1 VKPASIARLGE
12 QLACQYLEQ
21 AGYTVR
27 HRNWRGSRGEIDLI
41 VEKDGRLVVV
51 EVKARRS
58 RDYGSGE
65 EAVTARKLAALERC
79 ALEYMAAQG
88 LMDCS
93 WQVDVIAVDLD
104 TQGGLIRMEH
114 YQDVLQR

>member
-1 VKPASIARLGE
+1 LARK
-12 QLACQYLEQ
+12 YLEH
-21 AGYTVR
+21 AGYAVR
-27 HRNWRGSRGEIDLI
+27 HCNWRGARGEIDLI

-51 EVKARRS
+51 EVKSRRS
-58 RDYGSGE
+58 WDFGSGE

-79 ALEYMAAQG
+79 ALEYMTAEG
-88 LMDCS
+88 FVDCS

-104 TQGGLIRMEH
+104 THGGLIHMEH